1 MKERNKRVLVGMS
14 GGIDSTATCLMLQ
27 EQGYEIVGVT
37 MRVWGDEPQDAREL
51 AARMGIEH
59 YVADERIPFKETI
72 VRNFIDEYK
81 QGRSPNPCVMCNPL
95 FKFRVLAEWADK
107 LDCAYIATGHY
118 SRLEER
124 SGHIYIVAGDDDK
137 KDQSYFLWR
146 LGQDILKRCIFPLG
160 DYTKIKV
167 REYLAEKG
175 YHLADEQMLIDAGKY
190 YNLLDVRVHEMVQK
204 DEYDCSKLADDWC
217 YMYGGSL
224 LRKKDPVLRSW
235 LVKRR
240 DTTAGLIN
248 SLSGKNTENAAKR
261 LKTVKAEQK
270 TICAVLK
277 QVYGIDG

>member
-1 MKERNKRVLVGMS
+1 MIELSKRMQSVADMIQPCDAVGDIGCDHAFVSIYLVEQHRAKRVIASDVRRGP
-14 GGIDSTATCLMLQ
+14 IA
-27 EQGYEIVGVT
+27 IAK
-37 MRVWGDEPQDAREL
+37 RNI
-51 AARMGIEH
+51 AAMNLSDQIAIRMG
-59 YVADERIPFKETI
+59 DGLDTI
-72 VRNFIDEYK
+72 VPGEVNA
-81 QGRSPNPCVMCNPL
+81 V
-95 FKFRVLAEWADK
+95 VLAGMGGM
-107 LDCAYIATGHY
+107 LMI
-118 SRLEER
+118 
-124 SGHIYIVAGDDDK
+124 
-137 KDQSYFLWR
+137 
-146 LGQDILKRCIFPLG
+146 DILERGEEVVTRCDQLVLQPQSDIE
-160 DYTKIKV
+160 KV
-167 REYLAEKG
+167 RRYLAEKG

-248 SLSGKNTENAAKR
+248 SLSDKNTENAAKR

>member
-1 MKERNKRVLVGMS
+1 MIELSKRMQSVADMIQPCDAVGDIGCDHAFVSIYLVEQRRAKRVIASDVRRGPIAIAKRNIEAMNLPDQ
-14 GGIDSTATCLMLQ
+14 I
-27 EQGYEIVGVT
+27 EI
-37 MRVWGDEPQDAREL
+37 
-51 AARMGIEH
+51 RMG
-59 YVADERIPFKETI
+59 DGLDTI
-72 VRNFIDEYK
+72 VPGEVNA
-81 QGRSPNPCVMCNPL
+81 V
-95 FKFRVLAEWADK
+95 VLAGMGGM
-107 LDCAYIATGHY
+107 LMI
-118 SRLEER
+118 
-124 SGHIYIVAGDDDK
+124 
-137 KDQSYFLWR
+137 
-146 LGQDILKRCIFPLG
+146 DILERGEEVVTRCDQLVLQPQSDIE
-160 DYTKIKV
+160 KV
-167 REYLAEKG
+167 RRYLVEKG

>member
-1 MKERNKRVLVGMS
+1 MIELSKRMQSVADMIQPCDAVGDIGCDHAFVSIYMVEQHRAKRVIASDVRRGPITIAKRNIEAMNLS
-14 GGIDSTATCLMLQ
+14 DQI
-27 EQGYEIVGVT
+27 EI
-37 MRVWGDEPQDAREL
+37 
-51 AARMGIEH
+51 RMG
-59 YVADERIPFKETI
+59 DGLGTI
-72 VRNFIDEYK
+72 VPGEVNA
-81 QGRSPNPCVMCNPL
+81 V
-95 FKFRVLAEWADK
+95 VLAGMGGM
-107 LDCAYIATGHY
+107 LMI
-118 SRLEER
+118 
-124 SGHIYIVAGDDDK
+124 
-137 KDQSYFLWR
+137 
-146 LGQDILKRCIFPLG
+146 DILERGEEVVTRCDQLVLQPQSDIE
-160 DYTKIKV
+160 KV
-167 REYLAEKG
+167 RRYLAEKG

>member
-1 MKERNKRVLVGMS
+1 MIELSKRMQSAADMIQPCDAVGDIGCDHAFISIYLVEQHRTERVIASDVRRGPITIAKRNIEAMNLS
-14 GGIDSTATCLMLQ
+14 DQI
-27 EQGYEIVGVT
+27 EI
-37 MRVWGDEPQDAREL
+37 
-51 AARMGIEH
+51 RMG
-59 YVADERIPFKETI
+59 DGLDTI
-72 VRNFIDEYK
+72 VPGEVNA
-81 QGRSPNPCVMCNPL
+81 V
-95 FKFRVLAEWADK
+95 VLAGMGGM
-107 LDCAYIATGHY
+107 LMI
-118 SRLEER
+118 
-124 SGHIYIVAGDDDK
+124 
-137 KDQSYFLWR
+137 
-146 LGQDILKRCIFPLG
+146 DILERGEEVVTRCDQLVLQPQSDIE
-160 DYTKIKV
+160 KV
-167 REYLAEKG
+167 RRYLAEKG

>member
-1 MKERNKRVLVGMS
+1 MIELSKRMQSVADMIQPCDAVGDIGCDHAFVSIYLVEQHRAKRVIASDVRRGPIAIAKRNIEAMNLS
-14 GGIDSTATCLMLQ
+14 DQI
-27 EQGYEIVGVT
+27 EI
-37 MRVWGDEPQDAREL
+37 
-51 AARMGIEH
+51 RMG
-59 YVADERIPFKETI
+59 DGLDTI
-72 VRNFIDEYK
+72 VPGEVNA
-81 QGRSPNPCVMCNPL
+81 V
-95 FKFRVLAEWADK
+95 VLAGMGGM
-107 LDCAYIATGHY
+107 LMI
-118 SRLEER
+118 
-124 SGHIYIVAGDDDK
+124 
-137 KDQSYFLWR
+137 
-146 LGQDILKRCIFPLG
+146 DILERGEEVVTRCDQLVLQPQSDIE
-160 DYTKIKV
+160 KV
-167 REYLAEKG
+167 RRYLAEKG

-217 YMYGGSL
+217 YMYGGNL

-248 SLSGKNTENAAKR
+248 SLSGKDTENAAKR

>member
-1 MKERNKRVLVGMS
+1 MIELSKRMQSVADMIQPCDAVGDIGCDHAFVSIYLVEQRRAKRVIASDVRRGPIAIAKRNIEAMNLS
-14 GGIDSTATCLMLQ
+14 DQI
-27 EQGYEIVGVT
+27 EI
-37 MRVWGDEPQDAREL
+37 
-51 AARMGIEH
+51 RMG
-59 YVADERIPFKETI
+59 DGLDTI
-72 VRNFIDEYK
+72 VPGEVNA
-81 QGRSPNPCVMCNPL
+81 V
-95 FKFRVLAEWADK
+95 VLAGMGGM
-107 LDCAYIATGHY
+107 LMI
-118 SRLEER
+118 
-124 SGHIYIVAGDDDK
+124 
-137 KDQSYFLWR
+137 
-146 LGQDILKRCIFPLG
+146 DILERGEEVVTRCDQLVLQPQSDIE
-160 DYTKIKV
+160 KV
-167 REYLAEKG
+167 RRYLVEKG

-217 YMYGGSL
+217 YMYGGRL

>member
-1 MKERNKRVLVGMS
+1 MIELSKRMQSVADMIQPCDAVGDIGCDHAFVSIYLVEQHRAKRVIASDVRRGPIAIAKRNIEAMNLS
-14 GGIDSTATCLMLQ
+14 DQI
-27 EQGYEIVGVT
+27 EI
-37 MRVWGDEPQDAREL
+37 
-51 AARMGIEH
+51 RMG
-59 YVADERIPFKETI
+59 DGLDTI
-72 VRNFIDEYK
+72 VPDEV
-81 QGRSPNPCVMCNPL
+81 NAV
-95 FKFRVLAEWADK
+95 VLAGMGGM
-107 LDCAYIATGHY
+107 LMI
-118 SRLEER
+118 
-124 SGHIYIVAGDDDK
+124 
-137 KDQSYFLWR
+137 
-146 LGQDILKRCIFPLG
+146 DILERGEEVVTRCDQLVLQPQSDIE
-160 DYTKIKV
+160 KV
-167 REYLAEKG
+167 RRYLAEKG

-235 LVKRR
+235 LVKQR
-240 DTTAGLIN
+240 DTTAGLID

>member
-1 MKERNKRVLVGMS
+1 MIELSKRMKSVADMIQPCDAVGDIGCDHAFVSIYLVEQHRAKRVIASDVRRGPIAIAKRNIEAMNLS
-14 GGIDSTATCLMLQ
+14 DQI
-27 EQGYEIVGVT
+27 EI
-37 MRVWGDEPQDAREL
+37 
-51 AARMGIEH
+51 RMG
-59 YVADERIPFKETI
+59 VGLDTI
-72 VRNFIDEYK
+72 VPGEVNA
-81 QGRSPNPCVMCNPL
+81 V
-95 FKFRVLAEWADK
+95 VLAGMGGM
-107 LDCAYIATGHY
+107 LMI
-118 SRLEER
+118 
-124 SGHIYIVAGDDDK
+124 
-137 KDQSYFLWR
+137 
-146 LGQDILKRCIFPLG
+146 DILERGEEVVTRCDQLVLQPQSDIE
-160 DYTKIKV
+160 KV
-167 REYLAEKG
+167 RRYLAEKG

-224 LRKKDPVLRSW
+224 LRKKDPFLRSW

-248 SLSGKNTENAAKR
+248 SLSDKNTEKAAKR

>member
-1 MKERNKRVLVGMS
+1 MIELSKRMQSVADMIQPCDAVGDIGCDHAFVSIYLVEQHRAKRVIASDVRRGPIAIAKRNIEAMNLS
-14 GGIDSTATCLMLQ
+14 DQI
-27 EQGYEIVGVT
+27 EI
-37 MRVWGDEPQDAREL
+37 
-51 AARMGIEH
+51 RMG
-59 YVADERIPFKETI
+59 DGLDTI
-72 VRNFIDEYK
+72 VPGGVNA
-81 QGRSPNPCVMCNPL
+81 V
-95 FKFRVLAEWADK
+95 VLAGMGGM
-107 LDCAYIATGHY
+107 LMI
-118 SRLEER
+118 
-124 SGHIYIVAGDDDK
+124 
-137 KDQSYFLWR
+137 
-146 LGQDILKRCIFPLG
+146 DILERGEEVVTRCDQLVLQPQSDIE
-160 DYTKIKV
+160 KV
-167 REYLAEKG
+167 RRYLAEKG

-204 DEYDCSKLADDWC
+204 DEYDCSRLTDDWC

>member
-1 MKERNKRVLVGMS
+1 MIELSKRMQSVADMIQPCDAVGDIGCDHAFVSIYLVEQRRAKRVIASDVRRGPIAIAKRNIEAMNLS
-14 GGIDSTATCLMLQ
+14 DQI
-27 EQGYEIVGVT
+27 EI
-37 MRVWGDEPQDAREL
+37 
-51 AARMGIEH
+51 RMG
-59 YVADERIPFKETI
+59 DGLDTI
-72 VRNFIDEYK
+72 VPGEVNA
-81 QGRSPNPCVMCNPL
+81 V
-95 FKFRVLAEWADK
+95 VLAGMGGM
-107 LDCAYIATGHY
+107 LMI
-118 SRLEER
+118 
-124 SGHIYIVAGDDDK
+124 
-137 KDQSYFLWR
+137 
-146 LGQDILKRCIFPLG
+146 DILERGEEVVTRCDQLVLQPQSDIE
-160 DYTKIKV
+160 KV
-167 REYLAEKG
+167 RRYLAEKG

-270 TICAVLK
+270 TICAVLE

>member
-1 MKERNKRVLVGMS
+1 MIELSKRMQSVADMIQPCDAVGDIGCDHAFVSIYLVEQHRAKRVIASDVRRGPITIAKRNIEAMNLS
-14 GGIDSTATCLMLQ
+14 DQI
-27 EQGYEIVGVT
+27 EI
-37 MRVWGDEPQDAREL
+37 
-51 AARMGIEH
+51 RMG
-59 YVADERIPFKETI
+59 DGLDTI
-72 VRNFIDEYK
+72 VPGEVNA
-81 QGRSPNPCVMCNPL
+81 V
-95 FKFRVLAEWADK
+95 VLAGMGGM
-107 LDCAYIATGHY
+107 LMI
-118 SRLEER
+118 
-124 SGHIYIVAGDDDK
+124 
-137 KDQSYFLWR
+137 
-146 LGQDILKRCIFPLG
+146 DILERGEEVVTRCDQLVLQPQSDIE
-160 DYTKIKV
+160 KV
-167 REYLAEKG
+167 RRYLAEKG

-217 YMYGGSL
+217 YMYGRSL

-240 DTTAGLIN
+240 ETTAGLIN

>member
-1 MKERNKRVLVGMS
+1 MIELSKRMQSVADMIQPCDAVGDIGCDHAFKSIYLVEQRRAKRVIASDVRRGPIAIAKRNIEAMNLS
-14 GGIDSTATCLMLQ
+14 DQI
-27 EQGYEIVGVT
+27 EI
-37 MRVWGDEPQDAREL
+37 
-51 AARMGIEH
+51 RMG
-59 YVADERIPFKETI
+59 DGLDTI
-72 VRNFIDEYK
+72 VPGEVNA
-81 QGRSPNPCVMCNPL
+81 V
-95 FKFRVLAEWADK
+95 VLAGMGGM
-107 LDCAYIATGHY
+107 LMI
-118 SRLEER
+118 
-124 SGHIYIVAGDDDK
+124 
-137 KDQSYFLWR
+137 
-146 LGQDILKRCIFPLG
+146 DILERGEEVVTRCDQLVLQPQSDIE
-160 DYTKIKV
+160 KV
-167 REYLAEKG
+167 RRYLAEKG

>member
-1 MKERNKRVLVGMS
+1 MIELSKRMQSVADMIQPCDAVGDIGCDHAFVSIYLVEQRRAKRVIASDVRRGPIAIAKRNIEAMNLS
-14 GGIDSTATCLMLQ
+14 DQI
-27 EQGYEIVGVT
+27 EI
-37 MRVWGDEPQDAREL
+37 
-51 AARMGIEH
+51 RMG
-59 YVADERIPFKETI
+59 DGLDTI
-72 VRNFIDEYK
+72 VPGEVNA
-81 QGRSPNPCVMCNPL
+81 V
-95 FKFRVLAEWADK
+95 VLAGMGGM
-107 LDCAYIATGHY
+107 LMI
-118 SRLEER
+118 
-124 SGHIYIVAGDDDK
+124 
-137 KDQSYFLWR
+137 
-146 LGQDILKRCIFPLG
+146 DILERGEEVVTRCDQLVLQPQSDIE
-160 DYTKIKV
+160 KV
-167 REYLAEKG
+167 RRYLAEKG
-175 YHLADEQMLIDAGKY
+175 YHLADEQMLIVAGKY

>member
-1 MKERNKRVLVGMS
+1 MIELSKRMQSVADMIQPCDAVGDIGCDHAFVSIYLVEQRRAKRVIASDVRRGPIAIAKRNIEAMNLS
-14 GGIDSTATCLMLQ
+14 DQI
-27 EQGYEIVGVT
+27 EI
-37 MRVWGDEPQDAREL
+37 
-51 AARMGIEH
+51 RMG
-59 YVADERIPFKETI
+59 DGLDTI
-72 VRNFIDEYK
+72 VPGEVNA
-81 QGRSPNPCVMCNPL
+81 V
-95 FKFRVLAEWADK
+95 VLAGMGGM
-107 LDCAYIATGHY
+107 LMI
-118 SRLEER
+118 
-124 SGHIYIVAGDDDK
+124 
-137 KDQSYFLWR
+137 
-146 LGQDILKRCIFPLG
+146 DILERGEEVVTRCDQLVLQPQSDIE
-160 DYTKIKV
+160 KV
-167 REYLAEKG
+167 RRYLAEKG

-248 SLSGKNTENAAKR
+248 SLSGKNAAKR

>member
-1 MKERNKRVLVGMS
+1 MIELSKRMQSVADMIQPCDAVGDIGCDHAFVSIYLVEQHRAKRVIASDVRRGPIAIAKRNIEAMNLS
-14 GGIDSTATCLMLQ
+14 DQI
-27 EQGYEIVGVT
+27 EI
-37 MRVWGDEPQDAREL
+37 
-51 AARMGIEH
+51 RMG
-59 YVADERIPFKETI
+59 DGLDTI
-72 VRNFIDEYK
+72 VPGEVNA
-81 QGRSPNPCVMCNPL
+81 V
-95 FKFRVLAEWADK
+95 VLAGMGGM
-107 LDCAYIATGHY
+107 LMI
-118 SRLEER
+118 
-124 SGHIYIVAGDDDK
+124 
-137 KDQSYFLWR
+137 
-146 LGQDILKRCIFPLG
+146 DILERGEEVVTRCDQLVLQPQSDIE
-160 DYTKIKV
+160 KV
-167 REYLAEKG
+167 RRYLAEKG

-248 SLSGKNTENAAKR
+248 SLSDKNTENAAKR

>member
-1 MKERNKRVLVGMS
+1 MIELSKRMQSVADMIQPCDAVGDIGCDHAFVSIYLVEQRRAKRVIASDVRRGPIAIAKRNIEAMNLS
-14 GGIDSTATCLMLQ
+14 DQI
-27 EQGYEIVGVT
+27 EI
-37 MRVWGDEPQDAREL
+37 
-51 AARMGIEH
+51 RMG
-59 YVADERIPFKETI
+59 DGLDTI
-72 VRNFIDEYK
+72 VPGEVNA
-81 QGRSPNPCVMCNPL
+81 V
-95 FKFRVLAEWADK
+95 VLAGMGGM
-107 LDCAYIATGHY
+107 LMI
-118 SRLEER
+118 
-124 SGHIYIVAGDDDK
+124 
-137 KDQSYFLWR
+137 
-146 LGQDILKRCIFPLG
+146 DILERGEEVVTRCDQLVLQPQSDIE
-160 DYTKIKV
+160 KV
-167 REYLAEKG
+167 RRYLAEKG

-224 LRKKDPVLRSW
+224 LRKKDPVLRSL

>member
-1 MKERNKRVLVGMS
+1 MIELSKRMQSVADMIQPCDAVGDIGCDHAFVSIYLVEQRRAKRVIASDVRRGPIAIAKRNIEAMNLS
-14 GGIDSTATCLMLQ
+14 DQI
-27 EQGYEIVGVT
+27 EI
-37 MRVWGDEPQDAREL
+37 
-51 AARMGIEH
+51 RMG
-59 YVADERIPFKETI
+59 DGLDTI
-72 VRNFIDEYK
+72 VPGEVNA
-81 QGRSPNPCVMCNPL
+81 V
-95 FKFRVLAEWADK
+95 VLAGMGGM
-107 LDCAYIATGHY
+107 LMI
-118 SRLEER
+118 
-124 SGHIYIVAGDDDK
+124 
-137 KDQSYFLWR
+137 
-146 LGQDILKRCIFPLG
+146 DILERGEEVVTRCDQLVLQPQSDIE
-160 DYTKIKV
+160 KV
-167 REYLAEKG
+167 RRYLAEKG

-270 TICAVLK
+270 TICAVLT

>member
-1 MKERNKRVLVGMS
+1 MIELSKRMQSVADMIQPCDEVGDIGCDHAFVSIYLVEQHRAKRVIASDVRRGPIAIAKRNIEAMNLS
-14 GGIDSTATCLMLQ
+14 DQI
-27 EQGYEIVGVT
+27 EI
-37 MRVWGDEPQDAREL
+37 
-51 AARMGIEH
+51 RMG
-59 YVADERIPFKETI
+59 DGLDTI
-72 VRNFIDEYK
+72 VPGEVNA
-81 QGRSPNPCVMCNPL
+81 V
-95 FKFRVLAEWADK
+95 VLAGMGGM
-107 LDCAYIATGHY
+107 LMI
-118 SRLEER
+118 
-124 SGHIYIVAGDDDK
+124 
-137 KDQSYFLWR
+137 
-146 LGQDILKRCIFPLG
+146 DILERGEEVVTRCDQLVLQPQSDIE
-160 DYTKIKV
+160 KV
-167 REYLAEKG
+167 RRYLAEKG

-261 LKTVKAEQK
+261 LKIVKAEQK

>member
-1 MKERNKRVLVGMS
+1 MIELSKRMQSVAHMIQPCDAVGDIGCDHAFVSIYLVEQRRAKRVIASDVRRGPIAIAKRNIEAMNLS
-14 GGIDSTATCLMLQ
+14 DQI
-27 EQGYEIVGVT
+27 EI
-37 MRVWGDEPQDAREL
+37 
-51 AARMGIEH
+51 RMG
-59 YVADERIPFKETI
+59 DGLDTI
-72 VRNFIDEYK
+72 VPGEVNA
-81 QGRSPNPCVMCNPL
+81 V
-95 FKFRVLAEWADK
+95 VLAGMGGM
-107 LDCAYIATGHY
+107 LMI
-118 SRLEER
+118 
-124 SGHIYIVAGDDDK
+124 
-137 KDQSYFLWR
+137 
-146 LGQDILKRCIFPLG
+146 DILERGEEVVTRCDQLVLQPQSDIE
-160 DYTKIKV
+160 KV
-167 REYLAEKG
+167 RRYLAEKG

>member
-1 MKERNKRVLVGMS
+1 MIELSKRMQSVADMIQPCDAVGDIGCDHAFVSIYLVEQHRAKRVIASDVRRGPIAIAKRNIEAMNLS
-14 GGIDSTATCLMLQ
+14 DQI
-27 EQGYEIVGVT
+27 EIH
-37 MRVWGDEPQDAREL
+37 MGDGL
-51 AARMGIEH
+51 G
-59 YVADERIPFKETI
+59 TI
-72 VRNFIDEYK
+72 VPGEVNA
-81 QGRSPNPCVMCNPL
+81 V
-95 FKFRVLAEWADK
+95 VLAGMGGM
-107 LDCAYIATGHY
+107 LMI
-118 SRLEER
+118 
-124 SGHIYIVAGDDDK
+124 
-137 KDQSYFLWR
+137 
-146 LGQDILKRCIFPLG
+146 DILERGEEVVTRCDQLVLQPQSDIE
-160 DYTKIKV
+160 KV
-167 REYLAEKG
+167 RRYLAEKG

-235 LVKRR
+235 LVKQR

>member
-1 MKERNKRVLVGMS
+1 MIELSKRMQSVADMIQPCDAVGDIGCDHAFVSIYLVEQHRAKRVIASDVRRGPITIAKRNIEAMNLS
-14 GGIDSTATCLMLQ
+14 DQI
-27 EQGYEIVGVT
+27 EI
-37 MRVWGDEPQDAREL
+37 
-51 AARMGIEH
+51 RMG
-59 YVADERIPFKETI
+59 DGLDTI
-72 VRNFIDEYK
+72 VPGEVNAI
-81 QGRSPNPCVMCNPL
+81 
-95 FKFRVLAEWADK
+95 VLAGMGGM
-107 LDCAYIATGHY
+107 LMI
-118 SRLEER
+118 
-124 SGHIYIVAGDDDK
+124 
-137 KDQSYFLWR
+137 
-146 LGQDILKRCIFPLG
+146 DILERGEAVVARCDQLVLQPQSDIE
-160 DYTKIKV
+160 KV
-167 REYLAEKG
+167 RRYLAEKG

-217 YMYGGSL
+217 YMYGGIL

-235 LVKRR
+235 LVKQR

>member
-1 MKERNKRVLVGMS
+1 MIELSKRMQSVADMIQPCDEVGDIGCDHAFVSIYLVEQHRAKRVIASDVRRGPIAIAKRNIEAMNLS
-14 GGIDSTATCLMLQ
+14 DQIA
-27 EQGYEIVGVT
+27 I
-37 MRVWGDEPQDAREL
+37 
-51 AARMGIEH
+51 RMG
-59 YVADERIPFKETI
+59 DGLDTI
-72 VRNFIDEYK
+72 VPGEVNA
-81 QGRSPNPCVMCNPL
+81 V
-95 FKFRVLAEWADK
+95 VLAGMGGM
-107 LDCAYIATGHY
+107 LMI
-118 SRLEER
+118 
-124 SGHIYIVAGDDDK
+124 
-137 KDQSYFLWR
+137 
-146 LGQDILKRCIFPLG
+146 DILERGEEVVTRCDQLVLQPQSDIE
-160 DYTKIKV
+160 KV
-167 REYLAEKG
+167 RRYLAEKG

>member
-1 MKERNKRVLVGMS
+1 MIELSKRMQSVADMIQPCDAVGDIGCDHAFVSIYLVEQRRAKRVIASDVRRGPIVIAKRNIEAMNLS
-14 GGIDSTATCLMLQ
+14 DQI
-27 EQGYEIVGVT
+27 EI
-37 MRVWGDEPQDAREL
+37 
-51 AARMGIEH
+51 RMG
-59 YVADERIPFKETI
+59 DGLDTI
-72 VRNFIDEYK
+72 VPGEVNA
-81 QGRSPNPCVMCNPL
+81 V
-95 FKFRVLAEWADK
+95 VLAGMGGM
-107 LDCAYIATGHY
+107 LMI
-118 SRLEER
+118 
-124 SGHIYIVAGDDDK
+124 
-137 KDQSYFLWR
+137 
-146 LGQDILKRCIFPLG
+146 DILERGEEVVTRCDQLVLQPQSDIE
-160 DYTKIKV
+160 KV
-167 REYLAEKG
+167 RRYLAEKG

>member
-1 MKERNKRVLVGMS
+1 MIELSKRMQSVADMIQPCDAVGDIGCDHAFVSIYLVEQRRAKRVIASDVRRGPIAIAKRNIEAMNLS
-14 GGIDSTATCLMLQ
+14 DQI
-27 EQGYEIVGVT
+27 EI
-37 MRVWGDEPQDAREL
+37 
-51 AARMGIEH
+51 RMG
-59 YVADERIPFKETI
+59 DGLDTI
-72 VRNFIDEYK
+72 VPGEVNA
-81 QGRSPNPCVMCNPL
+81 V
-95 FKFRVLAEWADK
+95 VLAGMGGM
-107 LDCAYIATGHY
+107 LMI
-118 SRLEER
+118 
-124 SGHIYIVAGDDDK
+124 
-137 KDQSYFLWR
+137 
-146 LGQDILKRCIFPLG
+146 DILERGEEVVTRCDQLVLQPQSDIE
-160 DYTKIKV
+160 KV
-167 REYLAEKG
+167 RRYLAEKG

-235 LVKRR
+235 LGNRR

>member
-1 MKERNKRVLVGMS
+1 MIELSKRMQSVADMIQPCDAVGDIGCDHAFVSIYLVEQRRAKRVIASDVRRGPIAIAKRNIEAMNLS
-14 GGIDSTATCLMLQ
+14 DQI
-27 EQGYEIVGVT
+27 EI
-37 MRVWGDEPQDAREL
+37 
-51 AARMGIEH
+51 RMG
-59 YVADERIPFKETI
+59 DGLDTI
-72 VRNFIDEYK
+72 VPGEVNA
-81 QGRSPNPCVMCNPL
+81 V
-95 FKFRVLAEWADK
+95 VLA
-107 LDCAYIATGHY
+107 G
-118 SRLEER
+118 
-124 SGHIYIVAGDDDK
+124 
-137 KDQSYFLWR
+137 
-146 LGQDILKRCIFPLG
+146 LGGMLMIDILERGEEVVTRCDQLVLQPQSDIE
-160 DYTKIKV
+160 KV
-167 REYLAEKG
+167 RRYLVEKG

-190 YNLLDVRVHEMVQK
+190 YNLLDVRVHEMEQK

>member
-1 MKERNKRVLVGMS
+1 MIELSKRMQSVADMIQPCDAVGDIGCDHAFVSIYLVEQHRAKRVIASDVRRGPITIAKRNIEAMNLS
-14 GGIDSTATCLMLQ
+14 DQI
-27 EQGYEIVGVT
+27 EI
-37 MRVWGDEPQDAREL
+37 
-51 AARMGIEH
+51 RMG
-59 YVADERIPFKETI
+59 DGLDTI
-72 VRNFIDEYK
+72 VPGEVNA
-81 QGRSPNPCVMCNPL
+81 V
-95 FKFRVLAEWADK
+95 VLAGMGGM
-107 LDCAYIATGHY
+107 LMI
-118 SRLEER
+118 
-124 SGHIYIVAGDDDK
+124 
-137 KDQSYFLWR
+137 
-146 LGQDILKRCIFPLG
+146 DILERGEEVVTRCDQLVLQPQSDIE
-160 DYTKIKV
+160 KV
-167 REYLAEKG
+167 RRYLAEKG

-235 LVKRR
+235 LVKQR
-240 DTTAGLIN
+240 DTTAGLID

>member
-1 MKERNKRVLVGMS
+1 MIELSKRMQSVADMIQPCDAVGDIGCDHAFVSIYLVEQHRAKRVIASDVRRGPITIAKRNIESMNLS
-14 GGIDSTATCLMLQ
+14 DQI
-27 EQGYEIVGVT
+27 EI
-37 MRVWGDEPQDAREL
+37 
-51 AARMGIEH
+51 RMG
-59 YVADERIPFKETI
+59 DGLDTI
-72 VRNFIDEYK
+72 VPGEVNA
-81 QGRSPNPCVMCNPL
+81 V
-95 FKFRVLAEWADK
+95 VLAGMGGM
-107 LDCAYIATGHY
+107 LMI
-118 SRLEER
+118 
-124 SGHIYIVAGDDDK
+124 
-137 KDQSYFLWR
+137 
-146 LGQDILKRCIFPLG
+146 DILERGEAVVARCDQLVLQPQSDIE
-160 DYTKIKV
+160 KV
-167 REYLAEKG
+167 RRYLAEKG

-235 LVKRR
+235 LVKQR

>member
-1 MKERNKRVLVGMS
+1 MIELSKRMQSVADMIQPCDAVGDIGCDHAFVSIYLVEQHRAKRVIASDVRRGPITIAKRNIEAMNLS
-14 GGIDSTATCLMLQ
+14 DQI
-27 EQGYEIVGVT
+27 EI
-37 MRVWGDEPQDAREL
+37 
-51 AARMGIEH
+51 RMG
-59 YVADERIPFKETI
+59 DGLDTI
-72 VRNFIDEYK
+72 VPGEVNA
-81 QGRSPNPCVMCNPL
+81 V
-95 FKFRVLAEWADK
+95 VLAGMGGM
-107 LDCAYIATGHY
+107 LMI
-118 SRLEER
+118 
-124 SGHIYIVAGDDDK
+124 
-137 KDQSYFLWR
+137 
-146 LGQDILKRCIFPLG
+146 DILERGEEVVTRCDQLVLQPQSDIE
-160 DYTKIKV
+160 KV
-167 REYLAEKG
+167 RRYLAEKG

-240 DTTAGLIN
+240 DTTVGLIN

>member
-1 MKERNKRVLVGMS
+1 MIELSKRMQSVADMIQPCDAIGDIGCDHAFVSIYLVEQHRAKRVIASDVRRGPITIAKRNIEAMNLS
-14 GGIDSTATCLMLQ
+14 DQI
-27 EQGYEIVGVT
+27 EI
-37 MRVWGDEPQDAREL
+37 
-51 AARMGIEH
+51 RMG
-59 YVADERIPFKETI
+59 DGLDTI
-72 VRNFIDEYK
+72 VPGEVNA
-81 QGRSPNPCVMCNPL
+81 V
-95 FKFRVLAEWADK
+95 VLAGMGGM
-107 LDCAYIATGHY
+107 LMI
-118 SRLEER
+118 
-124 SGHIYIVAGDDDK
+124 
-137 KDQSYFLWR
+137 
-146 LGQDILKRCIFPLG
+146 DILERGEEVVTRCDQLVLQPQSDIE
-160 DYTKIKV
+160 KV
-167 REYLAEKG
+167 RRYLAEKG
-175 YHLADEQMLIDAGKY
+175 YYLADEQMLIDAGKY

-235 LVKRR
+235 LVKQR